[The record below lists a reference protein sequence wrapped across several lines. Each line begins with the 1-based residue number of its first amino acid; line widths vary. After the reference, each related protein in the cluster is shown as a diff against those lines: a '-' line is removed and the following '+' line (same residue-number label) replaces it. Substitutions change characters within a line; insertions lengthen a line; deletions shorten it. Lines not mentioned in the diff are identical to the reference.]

1 MPAGGSVRRRRW
13 LPVAA
18 SLLAL
23 VVSACA
29 TLPGNS
35 SVQTVRVAS
44 QAGGPNQANLQMIPV
59 PPQPGWLA
67 YEVVS
72 GFLASLASFPS
83 DPQAVRQYIAGSA
96 AATWHPARN
105 TVVILGGQPAT
116 QEMKS
121 PNSSSV
127 AEQSAEVVTATGLEV
142 ADLASNGQY
151 VTDKP
156 GKQVRY
162 TFNLVYFGPNVGW
175 RISDPI
181 IPMLLTQ
188 QDFTSL
194 YTPRNLYFVAD
205 GSRSLVPD
213 PVFVPVQATS
223 GDLASQLVSALL
235 GSPRTWLETTVTT
248 AFPLDTPPPQVT
260 LGGGTATVEL
270 SGPAA
275 AAGKAAL
282 AQMLAQVY
290 WTLTSRSYGQQPIAQ
305 NVQLDVNGV
314 VKASAGCCAGT
325 AATGYTVPGT
335 APGAPLY
342 SIAAH
347 GVILQMTLQAGG
359 SVLVSSAPGPAG
371 QTGPALSSVA
381 VSPDGKYVAAI
392 TASHDAVW
400 YGQLANGAKL
410 TRWSEGGGYASIS
423 WDDQDDLW
431 VAAPPQQV
439 WLLPFNGRNILPL
452 TLQGL
457 QPGGETMSQ
466 FQIAPDGVRYAIIVS
481 RPGVKSPQL
490 QVGAITYANGG
501 AVASQAQV
509 AIGAGI
515 TDPTDLTWYDADNL
529 IVLAGSPTD
538 PQLWEVPVDSESSSS
553 VVTAPGAESVTAAG
567 PGNPIVEGLANGRMA
582 LTSINGDETT
592 IPGNFGLD
600 PTYPG

>member
-1 MPAGGSVRRRRW
+1 MPAGGNVRHRRW

-72 GFLASLASFPS
+72 GFLASLASFHS
-83 DPQAVRQYIAGSA
+83 DPQAVRQYIAGSS
-96 AATWHPARN
+96 AATWHPVAG

-127 AEQSAEVVTATGLEV
+127 AEQTAEVVTATGLEV
-142 ADLASNGQY
+142 ADLAPNGQY

-156 GKQVRY
+156 GQQVRY
-162 TFNLVYFGPNVGW
+162 TFNLIYFGPNVGW
-175 RISDPI
+175 RISDPV
-181 IPMLLTQ
+181 IPLLLTQ

-194 YTPRNLYFVAD
+194 YTPRNLYFVAGD
-205 GSRSLVPD
+205 SNALVPD

-235 GSPRTWLETTVTT
+235 GSPRSWLATTVTT
-248 AFPLDTPPPQVT
+248 AFPVGTPPPQVT
-260 LGGGTATVEL
+260 LGGGTATVQL

-275 AAGKAAL
+275 RAGKAAL

-290 WTLTSRSYGQQPIAQ
+290 WTLTSRSYDQQAIAQ

-325 AATGYTVPGT
+325 AATGYTVPEV
-335 APGAPLY
+335 APGASLY

-347 GVILQMTLQAGG
+347 GVILQLTLSPGG
-359 SVLVSSAPGPAG
+359 SVAVSSAPGQAG
-371 QTGPALSSVA
+371 QIGPDLSSVA
-381 VSPDGKYVAAI
+381 VSPDGKYIAAI
-392 TASHDAVW
+392 TASHHAVW
-400 YGQLANGAKL
+400 YGRLVNGAKL
-410 TRWSEGGGYASIS
+410 ARWSEGGRYTSIS
-423 WDDQDDLW
+423 YDEQGNLW
-431 VAAPPQQV
+431 VSAPPLQV
-439 WLLPFNGRNILPL
+439 WRLRTDGTALPL

-457 QPGGETMSQ
+457 QQAGETMSQ

-481 RPGVKSPQL
+481 RPGASSPQL
-490 QVGAITYANGG
+490 QIGAITYLGG
-501 AVASQAQV
+501 AALASQPQV

-515 TDPTDLTWYDADNL
+515 IDPTDLTWYDADNL
-529 IVLAGSPTD
+529 IVLAGSRTD
-538 PQLWEVPVDSESSSS
+538 PQLWEVPVDSESSAS
-553 VVTAPGAESVTAAG
+553 VVTAPGAQSVTAAG
-567 PGNPIVEGLANGRMA
+567 PGNRIVEGLANGRIA

-592 IPGNFGLD
+592 IPGDVGLD